1 MNWNNIGF
9 QLTNVRLVQ
18 EVTEEVK
25 KNNPHWNDKKV
36 AKEAQ
41 KVLKKATLFNDKN
54 KKVKKI
60 KEVKEPNPKKDKP
73 NPKKDKI
80 KKDSHG

>member
-1 MNWNNIGF
+1 MNWNTIGF
-9 QLTNVRLVQ
+9 QLANVRLIQ

-36 AKEAQ
+36 AKETQ
-41 KVLKKATLFNDKN
+41 KVLKKATLFHDFN

-60 KEVKEPNPKKDKP
+60 KKPKP
-73 NPKKDKI
+73 NPKKDR
-80 KKDSHG
+80 S